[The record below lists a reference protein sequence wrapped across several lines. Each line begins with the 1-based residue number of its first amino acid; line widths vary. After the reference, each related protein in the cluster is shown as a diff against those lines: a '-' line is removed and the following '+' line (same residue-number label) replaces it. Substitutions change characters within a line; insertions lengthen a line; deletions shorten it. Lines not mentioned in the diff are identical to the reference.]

1 QHGVMRFAA
10 SRGIS
15 QKYRKAVEGH
25 SPWKPGTLDAQ
36 PILIKDIEKADLEE
50 DLRGTIKAE
59 RIKACGFI
67 PLSGDRGV
75 IGKFMVYYNEP
86 HEFNQSDLNVSGTIA
101 GQLTLA
107 VERLRAQD
115 DLRHSEER
123 FRLLVEGAKDYAIFV
138 LNLENIITY
147 WSKGAERLFGWSHE
161 EAEGKSGNLI
171 FTSEDRAKGAVE
183 EEIVIALR
191 DGRAP
196 DRRWHMRKDGSRFW
210 TDGIMMRIDEDSGK
224 IRGLAKIARDAT
236 EQRESEDA
244 LRQARD
250 EMEER

>member
-1 QHGVMRFAA
+1 
-10 SRGIS
+10 
-15 QKYRKAVEGH
+15 
-25 SPWKPGTLDAQ
+25 
-36 PILIKDIEKADLEE
+36 
-50 DLRGTIKAE
+50 
-59 RIKACGFI
+59 
-67 PLSGDRGV
+67 
-75 IGKFMVYYNEP
+75 
-86 HEFNQSDLNVSGTIA
+86 
-101 GQLTLA
+101 
-107 VERLRAQD
+107 
-115 DLRHSEER
+115 
-123 FRLLVEGAKDYAIFV
+123 
-138 LNLENIITY
+138 NIITY

-183 EEIVIALR
+183 EEIAIALR

-224 IRGLAKIARDAT
+224 VRGLAKIGRDAN

-250 EMEER
+250 ELEERVVERTAELTVANAQLQKEIGQRSRLEQEILLISEREKRQIGQELHDSLC